1 MIKKLVAAI
10 MLVAFASMAFAQRA
24 LEVTVVDPQ
33 NRPLRGASVKLPG
46 TLYAAQTDA
55 QGRAQIGNLR
65 AEEYLVEVSFLGY
78 ATQRQRVTLAST
90 DALSFE
96 LVPTSLL
103 AEEVIVQATRAS
115 ENTATTYKNIS
126 KEEIAKSNL
135 GQDLPFLLDQ
145 TPSMVI
151 TSDAGAGVGYTGM
164 RIRGSDA
171 TRVNI
176 TINGIPFNDS
186 ESMGAFLV
194 NMPDFAS
201 S

>member
-1 MIKKLVAAI
+1 TNQLV
-10 MLVAFASMAFAQRA
+10 
-24 LEVTVVDPQ
+24 
-33 NRPLRGASVKLPG
+33 
-46 TLYAAQTDA
+46 
-55 QGRAQIGNLR
+55 
-65 AEEYLVEVSFLGY
+65 
-78 ATQRQRVTLAST
+78 
-90 DALSFE
+90 FE
-96 LVPTSLL
+96 LVPTRVLT
-103 AEEVIVQATRAS
+103 EEVVVQATRAS

-171 TRVNI
+171 TRGNI
-176 TINGIPFNDS
+176 TINGIPFNDT

-194 NMPDFAS
+194 NLPVFAS
-201 S
+201 SIDNVQIHRGVGTSTNGA